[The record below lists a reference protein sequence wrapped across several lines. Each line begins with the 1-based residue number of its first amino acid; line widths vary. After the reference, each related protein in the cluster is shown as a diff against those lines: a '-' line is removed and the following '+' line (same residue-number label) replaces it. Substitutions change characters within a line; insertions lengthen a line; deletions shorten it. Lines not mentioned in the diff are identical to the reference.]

1 MDLIWNKPP
10 NKKTNSL
17 YLPSDTNQ
25 QYICARRGVGGGGGR
40 VLLIQGLSFSDAA
53 WNLCWIKGS
62 ADDGNALVE
71 LTKIVHI

>member
-25 QYICARRGVGGGGGR
+25 QYICARRGGEREG
-40 VLLIQGLSFSDAA
+40 
-53 WNLCWIKGS
+53 
-62 ADDGNALVE
+62 
-71 LTKIVHI
+71 IVNTRTFIF

>member
-25 QYICARRGVGGGGGR
+25 QYICARRGGRGGGR
-40 VLLIQGLSFSDAA
+40 EG
-53 WNLCWIKGS
+53 IKGS

>member
-25 QYICARRGVGGGGGR
+25 QYICARRGGGGGEGYCKYKDFHFLMLLGIYVESK
-40 VLLIQGLSFSDAA
+40 VLLMMEMPWWS
-53 WNLCWIKGS
+53 
-62 ADDGNALVE
+62 
-71 LTKIVHI
+71 

>member
-25 QYICARRGVGGGGGR
+25 QYICERRGGGGHCKYMDFHFLMLLGIYVESK
-40 VLLIQGLSFSDAA
+40 VLLMLEMP
-53 WNLCWIKGS
+53 W
-62 ADDGNALVE
+62 
-71 LTKIVHI
+71 